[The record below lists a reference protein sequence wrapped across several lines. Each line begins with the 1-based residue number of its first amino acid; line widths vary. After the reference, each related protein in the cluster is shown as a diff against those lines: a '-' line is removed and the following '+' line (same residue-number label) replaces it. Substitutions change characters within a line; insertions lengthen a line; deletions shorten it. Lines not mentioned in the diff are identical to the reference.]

1 MRYGLIGN
9 FKRSWNKI
17 GKRTTM
23 AHSIG
28 YVNRYLYTAISPM
41 DGDVFNILGFDDA
54 STKETDIFLE
64 QLKIAFPNNHLVV
77 IWDNAPFHKPKILH
91 QKENISIVYLPSYGQ
106 ELNPVER
113 YFGEMRKFTANQ
125 TFDNIETIETALIN
139 GVLTFENDTEKVKR
153 LSCWDWIEEQIKEVY
168 LLF

>member
-28 YVNRYLYTAISPM
+28 YVNRYLYTAISPF
-41 DGDVFNILGFDDA
+41 DGDVFNMIGFDDA
-54 STKETDIFLE
+54 TTKETDIFLDYL
-64 QLKIAFPNNHLVV
+64 LKRFPNNHLVV

-91 QKENISIVYLPSYGQ
+91 QKKNLSIVYLPSYGQ
-106 ELNPVER
+106 ELNPTER
-113 YFGEMRKFTANQ
+113 YFGEMRKVTANK
-125 TFDNIETIETALIN
+125 TYNDIELIETDLTNELI
-139 GVLTFENDTEKVKR
+139 VWQNDKEKVKQ
-153 LSCWDWIEEQIKEVY
+153 LTYWDWIEEQIKDIC